1 MKKIEMIWRQ
11 ILFSRLEKGII
22 EFTQKGLAEKLGF
35 STSTVSL
42 ALSPLRQS
50 GAVKVT
56 GRNFRLVDPK
66 KILYHWASQRN
77 LSKDVLYKTK
87 VDLPVQELENS
98 LPPQA
103 IYAAYSAFTKRFN
116 EAPADYD
123 TVYFYIPKAVL
134 PEVEKRFPKQE
145 GKSGLV
151 ALTADLHLKKYGPLT
166 PLSQTFVDLWNLP
179 QWFARDFYLS
189 LEEKIDAILA

>member
-1 MKKIEMIWRQ
+1 MKKVEMIWRE
-11 ILFSRLEKGII
+11 ILFSRLEKGVI
-22 EFTQKGLAEKLGF
+22 EFTQKKLAENLGF

-66 KILYHWASQRN
+66 KVLYHWASYRN
-77 LSKDVLYKTK
+77 LEKEEIYETRT
-87 VDLPVQELENS
+87 DLPVKEIESS

-103 IYAAYSAFTKRFN
+103 VYAAYSAYTKRFN

-123 TVYFYIPKAVL
+123 AVYFYIPKDAL
-134 PEVEKRFPKQE
+134 SEVKKRFPKKK
-145 GKSGLV
+145 GASNLIT
-151 ALTADLHLKKYGPLT
+151 LTADSYLSKYGPLT
-166 PLSQTFVDLWNLP
+166 TLSQTFVDLWNLP
-179 QWFARDFYLS
+179 QWFARDFYLA
-189 LEEKIDAILA
+189 LEEKIDALLA

>member
-1 MKKIEMIWRQ
+1 MKKIEMIWREV
-11 ILFSRLEKGII
+11 LFSRLEKGTI
-22 EFTQKGLAEKLGF
+22 EFTQKKLAEELSF

-42 ALSPLRQS
+42 ALTPLRQS

-77 LSKDVLYKTK
+77 LKKEIIYETRVE
-87 VDLPVQELENS
+87 LPVRETENS

-103 IYAAYSAFTKRFN
+103 IYAAYSAYTRRFN

-123 TVYFYIPKAVL
+123 IVYFYLPKRSL
-134 PEVEKRFPKQE
+134 SEVTKRFPKKK
-145 GKSGLV
+145 GVPNLV
-151 ALTADLHLKKYGPLT
+151 TLAADIHLSKYGLLT
-166 PLSQTFVDLWNLP
+166 TFSQTFVDLWNLP

-189 LEEKIDAILA
+189 LEEKIDALLA